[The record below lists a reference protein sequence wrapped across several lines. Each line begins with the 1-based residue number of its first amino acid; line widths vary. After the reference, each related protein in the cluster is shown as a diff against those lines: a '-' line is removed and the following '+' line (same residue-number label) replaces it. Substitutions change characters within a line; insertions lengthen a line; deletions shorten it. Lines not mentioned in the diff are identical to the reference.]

1 MNDNINSSSSSSSPS
16 KKRKANDGRA
26 ATDYSSHDVS
36 TGSTNDGGGFFS
48 SWFGYFSGRS
58 DGASAGSPPEK
69 SIHQSLSQINT
80 TMMRMEEK
88 LATVSSL
95 ERRCEELERKCNSL
109 ENMLESTSNS
119 TKEHIERK
127 CESLADRLESGI
139 IT

>member
-1 MNDNINSSSSSSSPS
+1 MMSNNRAT
-16 KKRKANDGRA
+16 KKRKANDGRTTSNNA
-26 ATDYSSHDVS
+26 HDVNA
-36 TGSTNDGGGFFS
+36 GSYNFFS